1 VEDRTFA
8 LLEKMYSEFKE
19 FKEDMIGF
27 KKEMIGFKEDMTSFK
42 GETKNS
48 FQRIETKIEVEVSQK
63 LEALFDGYKTNS
75 EKIDELGN
83 KVDNLQFD
91 VNNISIKVASND
103 NKIIE
108 IKRDLRSVR

>member
-1 VEDRTFA
+1 VEDRTFT

-19 FKEDMIGF
+19 FKE
-27 KKEMIGFKEDMTSFK
+27 EMIGFKEDMTSFK
-42 GETKNS
+42 DETKKC
-48 FQRIETKIEVEVSQK
+48 FKTIETKIEVEVSQK

-75 EKIDELGN
+75 EKIDELSN

>member
-1 VEDRTFA
+1 VEDKMVE
-8 LLEKMYSEFKE
+8 LLEKIYTEFKD
-19 FKEDMIGF
+19 FKE
-27 KKEMIGFKEDMTSFK
+27 
-42 GETKNS
+42 ETKNN
-48 FQRIETKIEVEVSQK
+48 FQRLESKLEVEVTQK

-75 EKIDELGN
+75 EKIDELDN

-108 IKRDLRSVR
+108 IRRDLRSVR